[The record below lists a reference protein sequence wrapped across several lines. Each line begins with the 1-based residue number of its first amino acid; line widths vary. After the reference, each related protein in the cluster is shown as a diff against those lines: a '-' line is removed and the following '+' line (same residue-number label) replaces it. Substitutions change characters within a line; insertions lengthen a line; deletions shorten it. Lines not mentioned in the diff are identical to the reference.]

1 MRCFWNWFLFDIVY
15 LLVLYIYIYIR
26 KEINLPFIHFFNLI
40 YCVAKDHLSSKK
52 PGVSSSKYS

>member
-1 MRCFWNWFLFDIVY
+1 MLRGFCLILFTY
-15 LLVLYIYIYIR
+15 SSYIYIYIG